1 MSSLREVKDRIASV
15 RSTLKITSAMKLV
28 ASSKLRKAQR
38 TIEALRPYEA
48 TLESILAAVSGT
60 PDSAADAGTNA
71 AGAGT
76 NAAGAVAAAGAGTN
90 AAGSVAAAGA
100 GMGRQPV
107 TPILRAAAPYQ
118 HRQTEKVPPLVILA
132 FSSNSSMCGAFN
144 ANAIKKVQEVICQA
158 SSDSQELEL
167 WAFGKKMQEFL
178 RKNGTPA
185 SRDFTTLIA
194 HPEYAAVAQAAAELR
209 SRFEA
214 GTISGVLLVYNH
226 FVTTGH
232 QQVVVEPYLGCGQ
245 LSDTQSSANST
256 EEEFEAGG
264 QGFIMEPSRTELLA
278 SLMPQV
284 MDLKLYA
291 ALLDSVAAEHAARM
305 VAMQAATDN
314 GEALL
319 AELTLEYNKGRQQKI
334 TSEILDLVAGSAV

>member
-1 MSSLREVKDRIASV
+1 M
-15 RSTLKITSAMKLV
+15 
-28 ASSKLRKAQR
+28 
-38 TIEALRPYEA
+38 
-48 TLESILAAVSGT
+48 
-60 PDSAADAGTNA
+60 
-71 AGAGT
+71 
-76 NAAGAVAAAGAGTN
+76 
-90 AAGSVAAAGA
+90 
-100 GMGRQPV
+100 
-107 TPILRAAAPYQ
+107 
-118 HRQTEKVPPLVILA
+118 ILA